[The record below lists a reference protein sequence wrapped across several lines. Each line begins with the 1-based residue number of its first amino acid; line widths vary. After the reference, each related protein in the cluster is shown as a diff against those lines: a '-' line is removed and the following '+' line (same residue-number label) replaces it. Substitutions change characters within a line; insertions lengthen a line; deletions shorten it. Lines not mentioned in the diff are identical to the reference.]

1 MFVSSAWLD
10 GSQGKHR
17 SSVIESWVE
26 AFGDGLPAELHR
38 VMLVENERGWA
49 ILKVFV
55 SYDDFASHDSRHSY
69 EKRTEMPPRGGMR
82 LRGSDLHEVVL
93 NIPAGRSSYHSNVAV
108 TEPPGSV
115 AALSF
120 VWLEWSGESLEK
132 LKKLLIEAVRAQVP
146 PGLQRV
152 MLLENDHGWVAM
164 KLFDSSEDMRAD
176 VEAFELDLAQAE
188 VPPKALQMIEEYSV
202 IFDGAQSPRPG

>member
-1 MFVSSAWLD
+1 M
-10 GSQGKHR
+10 
-17 SSVIESWVE
+17 
-26 AFGDGLPAELHR
+26 
-38 VMLVENERGWA
+38 
-49 ILKVFV
+49 KVFV
-55 SYDDFASHDSRHSY
+55 SYDDLASHESRHRY

-82 LRGSDLHEVVL
+82 LRGTDDHEVIL

-120 VWLEWSGESLEK
+120 VWLENRWGAGWLEK

-152 MLLENDHGWVAM
+152 MLLEDDHGWVVM
-164 KLFDSSEDMRAD
+164 KLFASSEDMLAD

-188 VPPKALQMIEEYSV
+188 VPPNAVQLIEDYTV
-202 IFDGAQSPRPG
+202 IFDGAQTANPG